1 MESKDVSKVD
11 ETLLDQVEADV
22 YWCLT
27 KLLDNI
33 QVRRGEHHFVVM
45 MLMAVLMLG
54 VLQKNLS
61 WQRGRRISPSLSFSL
76 PPRS

>member
-33 QVRRGEHHFVVM
+33 QVRRGEHPPV
-45 MLMAVLMLG
+45 
-54 VLQKNLS
+54 
-61 WQRGRRISPSLSFSL
+61 RGCHGGDADGDAAGATRYLEQEPCR
-76 PPRS
+76 